1 MKKYGFFGGSFN
13 PVTKAHIDLAIEIV
27 EKYKLDKII
36 FVPVGNHYTK
46 EGLANEQHRYN
57 MLEIATD
64 KYEKLEVSN
73 IELNQDKNLTTLEA
87 FNKIEETF
95 ADIEKFYIIGED
107 NLYKILFSQDS
118 DTLVKN
124 YKYIVIKRDI
134 KEIRDLIKINKKFI
148 ENEKNFMIMENVNH
162 KDTSSTKVRELI
174 IEKNREVVKIMDK
187 KVLDYIEKNKLYM

>member
-1 MKKYGFFGGSFN
+1 MQKYGFFGGSFN

-27 EKYKLDKII
+27 EKYKLDKIV

-162 KDTSSTKVRELI
+162 KDTSSTKVRELM
-174 IEKNREVVKIMDK
+174 IEKNREVVKIMNK